1 MNGQSYS
8 VSHHP
13 QTGNK
18 NCMHYLLSV
27 YIAIII
33 LYLQNDISFETGK
46 VMNTLDKF
54 SVLPGLGEKE

>member
-1 MNGQSYS
+1 
-8 VSHHP
+8 
-13 QTGNK
+13 
-18 NCMHYLLSV
+18 MHYLLSV